1 MARAALHKAIKQ
13 GLRAVIYARYS
24 SSSQTEQSIEGQLR
38 DCYKIVED
46 MGFTVVKEYIDRALT
61 GKNDERPQFRKMIH
75 DSAFGTFDVVITW
88 KMDRFA
94 RNRTDS
100 ALYKKILKDNGVKVI
115 YAAEKIPEGNEGVI
129 LESVLEGL
137 AEYFSLDLAQKTI
150 RGKKESIRKG
160 KHVGGAVLYGYKL
173 DTSKYYLIDDST
185 APVIRKIFND
195 YVSGVKATD
204 IAKNLN
210 AAGIKTKAGEEWDR
224 SKIGQLLRN
233 KKYAGIY
240 ESYEVQSETK
250 IPHIVDPEVFE
261 TAQQMLSQN
270 RKAGGRNKSKYKY
283 QLSGKIKCGE
293 CNNAMCGNHAHID
306 RAKTKIRCYYT
317 CQGKKE
323 HRGCN
328 AKSIHRDLV
337 ESIVLENTM
346 KFVLQDDFIE
356 KIADEIIK
364 LNEIED
370 DSACLVKVY
379 EAEIKELESKIANI
393 MTAIEDGIAPKRML
407 ERINELEERESKLQE
422 QIETERLKIS
432 NTILSKE
439 QIVYWLSMFKE
450 GDIHSSEFC
459 DKLINLFVNK
469 VVVFNNKVDV
479 YYNYIDEA
487 HQELMLYSN
496 ENVLDTGILTTLC
509 LTPSQTLIIGK
520 NSLCLEILL
529 P

>member
-1 MARAALHKAIKQ
+1 MTAYKDPAA
-13 GLRAVIYARYS
+13 
-24 SSSQTEQSIEGQLR
+24 
-38 DCYKIVED
+38 D
-46 MGFTVVKEYIDRALT
+46 
-61 GKNDERPQFRKMIH
+61 
-75 DSAFGTFDVVITW
+75 
-88 KMDRFA
+88 
-94 RNRTDS
+94 
-100 ALYKKILKDNGVKVI
+100 
-115 YAAEKIPEGNEGVI
+115 
-129 LESVLEGL
+129 
-137 AEYFSLDLAQKTI
+137 
-150 RGKKESIRKG
+150 
-160 KHVGGAVLYGYKL
+160 
-173 DTSKYYLIDDST
+173 
-185 APVIRKIFND
+185 
-195 YVSGVKATD
+195 
-204 IAKNLN
+204 
-210 AAGIKTKAGEEWDR
+210 
-224 SKIGQLLRN
+224 
-233 KKYAGIY
+233 
-240 ESYEVQSETK
+240 
-250 IPHIVDPEVFE
+250 FE

-346 KFVLQDDFIE
+346 KVVLQDDFIE

-379 EAEIKELESKIANI
+379 EAEIKELESKIENI

-450 GDIHSSEFC
+450 GDIHSTEFC
-459 DKLINLFVNK
+459 DKLINLFINK
-469 VVVFNNKVDV
+469 VVVYPNKLEI

-496 ENVLDTGILTTLC
+496 QNVLDTGILTTISL
-509 LTPSQTLIIGK
+509 SQSKTLIIGK
-520 NSLCLEILL
+520 NSLCLEVQY
-529 P
+529 